1 MKSLATLL
9 PVLMLFLTGQLPA
22 YAADMD
28 MSNMVMDSSSNAHPA
43 VTEAVGVIDEID
55 EAKGVV
61 TISHEAIKSL
71 DWPAMTMNFTV
82 KDTKLLHKLSK
93 GKKIH
98 FAFIQKTGK
107 YIITDV
113 K

>member
-1 MKSLATLL
+1 MKSTATLL
-9 PVLMLFLTGQLPA
+9 SVLMLFFAGQLPA

-28 MSNMVMDSSSNAHPA
+28 MSNMVMDSSSNTRPA
-43 VTEAVGVIDEID
+43 VTEAVGVVDEID
-55 EAKGVV
+55 ETKRVA

-71 DWPAMTMNFTV
+71 DWPAMTMKFTA
-82 KDTKLLHKLSK
+82 KNAKIFSKLSK

-98 FAFIQKTGK
+98 FAFIQQGGK
-107 YIITDV
+107 YIVTDV

>member
-22 YAADMD
+22 YAA
-28 MSNMVMDSSSNAHPA
+28 VI
-43 VTEAVGVIDEID
+43 EAVGVVDEID
-55 EAKGVV
+55 EARGVV

-71 DWPAMTMNFTV
+71 GWPAMTMNFTV
-82 KDTKLLHKLSK
+82 KDTKLLRKLSK
-93 GKKIH
+93 SKKIH